1 MNQFTTKQSDTLQ
14 ESYTRIDHQSGLTIF
29 VFPKDFSTTYALF
42 GTKYGSIDNCFRTV
56 DTNEEIC
63 VPDGIA
69 HFLEHKMFENP
80 NGEDTFVRFARYGAS
95 ANAYTSFDK
104 TCYLFSSTDS
114 FYESL
119 EILLDYVTHPY
130 FTPQTVDKEQGIIG
144 QEIQMGLD
152 DPGNRL
158 IFGTLDCLYETHPV
172 KLDIAGSVASI
183 AKITAD
189 LLYQCYHA
197 FYNLNNMVL
206 CICGNADPQKVA
218 AIADR
223 FLQKAPPM
231 TVQRNF
237 PKESPCVAKKRFH
250 SNMSVAAPLFD
261 ICVKDVDISSD
272 PTERA
277 KKRAALSILCDM
289 LFGKQSAFFTNL
301 YENGLLNGTLDYWY
315 EHNESFSM
323 ISVSGESRDPEK
335 VWNEFL
341 QYIDHMKNV
350 GLDKICFERYKKVQY
365 AQLLDIFDST
375 DSVANHFIGE
385 YFDGADL
392 LDAPQLLNE
401 LCYQDITD
409 LFYRIFQEESYAM
422 GIIDPLDESK
432 EQA

>member
-1 MNQFTTKQSDTLQ
+1 MNQFTTKQSDILQ
-14 ESYTRIDHQSGLTIF
+14 ESYTRIDHKSGLTIF
-29 VFPKDFSTTYALF
+29 VFPKDLSTTYALF
-42 GTKYGSIDNCFRTV
+42 GTKYGSIDNCFYSV
-56 DTNEEIC
+56 DTKQKIC

-104 TCYLFSSTDS
+104 TCYLFSATDS
-114 FYESL
+114 IYESL
-119 EILLDYVTHPY
+119 EVLLDYVTHPY
-130 FTPQTVDKEQGIIG
+130 FTQQTVDKEQGIIG

-172 KLDIAGSVASI
+172 KLDIAGSVESI
-183 AKITAD
+183 SKITAE
-189 LLYQCYHA
+189 LLYQCYDV

-206 CICGNADPQKVA
+206 CICGNADPNEVA
-218 AIADR
+218 NIADR
-223 FLQKAPPM
+223 MLEKAPPL

-237 PKESPCVAKKRFH
+237 PMESASVAKKRFYA
-250 SNMSVAAPLFD
+250 NMSVAAPLFN

-272 PTERA
+272 PRERA

-289 LFGKQSAFFTNL
+289 LFGKQSSFFTKL
-301 YENGLLNGTLDYWY
+301 YENNLLNGSLDYWY

-323 ISVSGESRDPEK
+323 ISISGEGQNPEK
-335 VWNEFL
+335 IWEEFL
-341 QYIDHMKNV
+341 KYIDDLKKN
-350 GLDKICFERYKKVQY
+350 GLDRICFERYKKVQY

-375 DSVANHFIGE
+375 DSIANHFIGE

-392 LDAPQLLNE
+392 LDAPQLQSSIQFE
-401 LCYQDITD
+401 DIVT
-409 LFYRIFQEESYAM
+409 LFFRIFQEESYAM
-422 GIIDPLDESK
+422 GVIDPMEEIK
-432 EQA
+432 EKA